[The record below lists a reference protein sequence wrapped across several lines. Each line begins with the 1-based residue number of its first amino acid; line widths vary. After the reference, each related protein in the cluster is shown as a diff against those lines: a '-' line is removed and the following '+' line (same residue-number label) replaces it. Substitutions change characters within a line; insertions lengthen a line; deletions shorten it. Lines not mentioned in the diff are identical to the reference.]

1 MKASSPAESSP
12 ILISE
17 SSSPVRG
24 SRASVRRDG
33 KEEDDEDEAARVFC
47 VLLASVLTPYRLS
60 LSLSLSLC
68 RAAVRYPSGREE
80 IELVRCEHELFE
92 RSSLVKTVFRVCR
105 RPRLETRRKSTH
117 GNEGGGFVRVRG
129 KVETVSWMGV
139 VVGVF
144 GGFAV
149 SSGQE
154 RIRGEFRRREGIR
167 N

>member
-1 MKASSPAESSP
+1 MRLVRASFSGSRRGGRRR
-12 ILISE
+12 
-17 SSSPVRG
+17 RG
-24 SRASVRRDG
+24 SARLLCF
-33 KEEDDEDEAARVFC
+33 ARVRTDP
-47 VLLASVLTPYRLS
+47 LPS